1 MVVYTKL
8 ARWMSGG
15 NGGIAL
21 WPFAFIVPELKD
33 DKEIYNHE
41 QIHLAQ
47 QRELWVIPF
56 YVLYVFFWVQNLLKK
71 NIDTW
76 SPRWK
81 QAYFSIP
88 FEWEAYENEADP
100 YYLGDR
106 KPFAWTDYR
115 E

>member
-1 MVVYTKL
+1 MIIYTKL

-21 WPFAFIVPELKD
+21 WPFAFIVPELKH
-33 DKEIYNHE
+33 DKEIHNHE

-56 YVLYVFFWVQNLLKK
+56 YILYVLFWVQGLLRR
-71 NIDTW
+71 DVV
-76 SPRWK
+76 
-81 QAYFSIP
+81 AYLSIP
-88 FEWEAYENEADP
+88 FEREAYTNQDDP

-106 KPFAWTDYR
+106 KRFAWVGYR
-115 E
+115 

>member
-21 WPFAFIVPELKD
+21 WPFAFIVPELKN

-56 YVLYVFFWVQNLLKK
+56 YVLYVLFWFQGLFRRDVV
-71 NIDTW
+71 
-76 SPRWK
+76 
-81 QAYFSIP
+81 AYLSIP
-88 FEWEAYENEADP
+88 FEREAYTNQADP

>member
-21 WPFAFIVPELKD
+21 WPFAFIVPELKN

-41 QIHLAQ
+41 QIHLVQ

-56 YVLYVFFWVQNLLKK
+56 YVLYVLFWVQGLFRR
-71 NIDTW
+71 DVV
-76 SPRWK
+76 
-81 QAYFSIP
+81 AYLSIP
-88 FEWEAYENEADP
+88 FEREAYTNQDDP